1 MVNKIKKRDGRKVK
15 FDQDK
20 ILRVLQRVINSVH
33 PDDTLSSD
41 ELQIAKNLTRDVIN
55 RINDKFNDD
64 SVPKVEEIQDI
75 VQGVL
80 ISAGMTHEAKN
91 FIEYRQKR
99 TAEREYNSDLTKT
112 YRKMLTSKAQDMDLM
127 RENANIDGN
136 SVMGTMLRIGSE
148 ANKNFIDKY
157 ILKPEYSFA
166 HSNGDFHIHDKD
178 FYELTSN
185 CLFVPVGKLLKN
197 GFNTGHGFIRQP
209 QGIQSAASLCAICIQ
224 SEQNDQFGGV
234 GVATFDWDLAP
245 YVAKSYAK
253 NITKILDLFVATDH
267 SISENVKN
275 VLDEIYEKYNTVFS
289 EEAQKE
295 VTKVVYYYTSVLPDY
310 DFKTKLVLDKAKEYT
325 EKETFQAMEALIHNL
340 NSMHS
345 RAGAQVPFSSLNYGT
360 NTTEEGRMIIR
371 NVLLATEKGMGNGE
385 TPIFPVQIFK
395 MKKGVNFEKGEPNY
409 DLFELA
415 CRVSA
420 KRLFPNFVYIDAP
433 QNIIYYKEGRPETE
447 MAAMGAVRGDGIVSV
462 KVHDTEYYN
471 IPIATAMKY
480 IKEATKFDEPHGDY
494 SEFADLNVCGVYKI
508 THIPTNKYYIGSSK
522 NVRRRFNEHRYSIR
536 RYGHLGENYK
546 LDDFNLDNYHF
557 EFLEN
562 ANPDLLWETESV
574 YIKDDGLCVN
584 RKDPR
589 NNGNFNSENRLKA
602 LAGRQYTDIDPE
614 TRACSYVKHVNDVY
628 VMSRGQ
634 WEPVRSIIINS
645 EYTPLKIYEVSF
657 RDQTLFLT
665 EDHPLHT
672 KRGRIQAKDLVS
684 GDIIYDSNTFEE
696 VVITDVKLSEE
707 KCITY
712 DFEVSNDIFD
722 LNGIISHNCRTR
734 TISNVNGDSI
744 TVGRGNFSFTTLN
757 LPRLG
762 IEAKGDWD
770 KFFTKLDYMMDL
782 AKEQLEARYEL
793 ISHKHVYNFPFAYG
807 QHCVYGSE
815 DLAPNDEIKEALK
828 NYSISIG
835 FIGLAECMVAMTGHH
850 HGEGKQYYDQ
860 ALKIIQHMRER
871 TDHYTEDTHMNWSL
885 FATPAEGLSSRFT
898 RIDKKKYGIIP
909 GVTDRDYYTNSF
921 HIPVYFDITAGKKM
935 ELEGPFHELCN
946 AGSITY
952 VEANGDFTKNLEA
965 FEDLV
970 KYGLKCGL
978 NYFAI
983 NHPVD
988 SCPVCGYTGI
998 IDDECPCCGFKDGDT
1013 EMDYDKLVE
1022 LQRKGMLRNIVLRE
1036 MSCGACHEQG
1046 ETSE

>member
-1 MVNKIKKRDGRKVK
+1 MVIKIKKRDGRKVK
-15 FDQDK
+15 FDESK
-20 ILRVLQRVINSVH
+20 ISSVLQKVLLSVH

-41 ELQIAKNLTRDVIN
+41 ELLMANNLTRDVILHIQE
-55 RINDKFNDD
+55 RFQDD
-64 SVPKVEEIQDI
+64 DIPSVEDIQDI
-75 VQGVL
+75 VQNVL
-80 ISAGMTHEAKN
+80 ITAGMTHEAKN
-91 FIEYRQKR
+91 FIEYRTHR
-99 TAEREYNSDLTKT
+99 TAERELNSDLTKT
-112 YRKMLTSKAQDMDLM
+112 YRKMLTSKATDMDLM

-185 CLFVPVGKLLKN
+185 CLFVPVGKLLKD
-197 GFNTGHGFIRQP
+197 GFNTGHGFIRSP
-209 QGIQSAASLCAICIQ
+209 QSIQSASSLCAICIQ

-245 YVAKSYAK
+245 YVAKSYAN
-253 NITKILDLFVATDH
+253 NILALIDSYADL
-267 SISENVKN
+267 S
-275 VLDEIYEKYNTVFS
+275 DEERKERKDEFSSLYDKHNTLFND
-289 EEAQKE
+289 EAQKE
-295 VTKVVYYYTSVLPDY
+295 IGQMIFYYLQDENLTKRVFEKARKRTERDVY
-310 DFKTKLVLDKAKEYT
+310 
-325 EKETFQAMEALIHNL
+325 QGMEALIHNL

-345 RAGAQVPFSSLNYGT
+345 RCLPADEEVVTKDGYKNINKINVGEYVLSYNTETQKYEYKKVKRVMDNGEKELLLLVLENGQRLRCTPDHKLYTSEGYVEAQDATDVLTKNGFTDIICKNDDITEEVYDIEVQDNHNFCVKDRTSNDFVVVHNCGAQVPFSSLNYGT

-395 MKKGVNFEKGEPNY
+395 MKKGINFENGEPNY

-415 CRVSA
+415 CKVSA

-433 QNIIYYKEGRPETE
+433 QNIQYYKEGRPETE
-447 MAAMGAVRGDGIVSV
+447 MAAMG
-462 KVHDTEYYN
+462 
-471 IPIATAMKY
+471 
-480 IKEATKFDEPHGDY
+480 
-494 SEFADLNVCGVYKI
+494 
-508 THIPTNKYYIGSSK
+508 
-522 NVRRRFNEHRYSIR
+522 
-536 RYGHLGENYK
+536 
-546 LDDFNLDNYHF
+546 
-557 EFLEN
+557 
-562 ANPDLLWETESV
+562 
-574 YIKDDGLCVN
+574 
-584 RKDPR
+584 
-589 NNGNFNSENRLKA
+589 
-602 LAGRQYTDIDPE
+602 
-614 TRACSYVKHVNDVY
+614 
-628 VMSRGQ
+628 
-634 WEPVRSIIINS
+634 
-645 EYTPLKIYEVSF
+645 
-657 RDQTLFLT
+657 
-665 EDHPLHT
+665 
-672 KRGRIQAKDLVS
+672 
-684 GDIIYDSNTFEE
+684 
-696 VVITDVKLSEE
+696 
-707 KCITY
+707 
-712 DFEVSNDIFD
+712 
-722 LNGIISHNCRTR
+722 CRTR

-762 IEAKGDWD
+762 IDARGDWD

-793 ISHKHVYNFPFAYG
+793 ISRKHVYNFPFAYG

-815 DLAPNDEIKEALK
+815 NLAPNDEIKEALK

-871 TDHYTEDTHMNWSL
+871 TDRYTADTHMNWSL

-898 RIDKKKYGIIP
+898 RIDKKRYGEIK

-921 HIPVYFDITAGKKM
+921 HIPVYYDISAAKKM
-935 ELEGPFHELCN
+935 ELEGPFHNLCN

-1022 LQRKGMLRNIVLRE
+1022 LQRKGMLRNTVLRE

-1046 ETSE
+1046 ETPE

>member
-64 SVPKVEEIQDI
+64 SLPKVEEIQDI

-185 CLFVPVGKLLKN
+185 CLFVPVGKLLKD
-197 GFNTGHGFIRQP
+197 GFNTGHGFIRSP
-209 QGIQSAASLCAICIQ
+209 QSIQSASSLCAICIQ

-275 VLDEIYEKYNTVFS
+275 ALDEIYEKYNTVFS

-310 DFKTKLVLDKAKEYT
+310 DFKTKLVLDKAREYT
-325 EKETFQAMEALIHNL
+325 EKETFQAMEALVHNL

-395 MKKGVNFEKGEPNY
+395 MKKGINFEKGEPNY

-433 QNIIYYKEGRPETE
+433 QNIQYYKEGRPETE
-447 MAAMGAVRGDGIVSV
+447 MAAMG
-462 KVHDTEYYN
+462 
-471 IPIATAMKY
+471 
-480 IKEATKFDEPHGDY
+480 
-494 SEFADLNVCGVYKI
+494 
-508 THIPTNKYYIGSSK
+508 
-522 NVRRRFNEHRYSIR
+522 
-536 RYGHLGENYK
+536 
-546 LDDFNLDNYHF
+546 
-557 EFLEN
+557 
-562 ANPDLLWETESV
+562 
-574 YIKDDGLCVN
+574 
-584 RKDPR
+584 
-589 NNGNFNSENRLKA
+589 
-602 LAGRQYTDIDPE
+602 
-614 TRACSYVKHVNDVY
+614 
-628 VMSRGQ
+628 
-634 WEPVRSIIINS
+634 
-645 EYTPLKIYEVSF
+645 
-657 RDQTLFLT
+657 
-665 EDHPLHT
+665 
-672 KRGRIQAKDLVS
+672 
-684 GDIIYDSNTFEE
+684 
-696 VVITDVKLSEE
+696 
-707 KCITY
+707 
-712 DFEVSNDIFD
+712 
-722 LNGIISHNCRTR
+722 CRTR

-744 TVGRGNFSFTTLN
+744 TVGRGNFSFTTIN

-762 IEAKGDWD
+762 IDAKGDWD

-782 AKEQLEARYEL
+782 AKEQLESRYEL

-807 QHCVYGSE
+807 QQCVYGSE
-815 DLAPNDEIKEALK
+815 KLNPNDEIKEALK

-860 ALKIIQHMRER
+860 AVDIIKHMRER
-871 TDHYTEDTHMNWSL
+871 TDRYTEDTHMNWSL

-898 RIDKKKYGIIP
+898 RIDKKKYGVIP